1 MFQTH
6 HLTNGLRIIH
16 HPFPSEI
23 SYCGIAINTGSR
35 DEFPDEQG
43 MAHFVEHMLFK
54 GTEKRQA
61 HHVINRMEN
70 VGGELNAYTT
80 KEETFIYA
88 TFLSEYFER
97 AVEVLSDM
105 VFHSTFP
112 EHQIEK
118 ERDVILDEMNSYA
131 DSPSELIFDDFE
143 NLLFPNHEIGH
154 YILGTPG
161 SLLTFDKEKVVDF
174 VNRQYSPANMV
185 LFSFGKTPFSKV
197 VRLSERYFGFPDTR
211 YLLSKKRERPLA
223 ETAKKSRIEK
233 NTAQTHVILGT
244 RTFDMF
250 QPERYT
256 LYLLNHIVAGGATNS
271 RLNNSLREKNGLVY
285 NVESNITLYTDTG
298 LLSIYF
304 ACDKRQ
310 VGRCVKL
317 IDRELRRIIEIP
329 LSLGQLVTA
338 KRQYKGQLGI
348 ASENNESI
356 TLRMAKSYLHF
367 NHYLPLEEV
376 FSRIDAINAVQLQ
389 ELAEKLFSLEQL
401 YWLKYV

>member
-97 AVEVLSDM
+97 AVELLSDM

-131 DSPSELIFDDFE
+131 
-143 NLLFPNHEIGH
+143 
-154 YILGTPG
+154 
-161 SLLTFDKEKVVDF
+161 
-174 VNRQYSPANMV
+174 
-185 LFSFGKTPFSKV
+185 
-197 VRLSERYFGFPDTR
+197 
-211 YLLSKKRERPLA
+211 
-223 ETAKKSRIEK
+223 
-233 NTAQTHVILGT
+233 
-244 RTFDMF
+244 
-250 QPERYT
+250 
-256 LYLLNHIVAGGATNS
+256 
-271 RLNNSLREKNGLVY
+271 
-285 NVESNITLYTDTG
+285 
-298 LLSIYF
+298 
-304 ACDKRQ
+304 
-310 VGRCVKL
+310 
-317 IDRELRRIIEIP
+317 
-329 LSLGQLVTA
+329 
-338 KRQYKGQLGI
+338 
-348 ASENNESI
+348 
-356 TLRMAKSYLHF
+356 
-367 NHYLPLEEV
+367 
-376 FSRIDAINAVQLQ
+376 
-389 ELAEKLFSLEQL
+389 
-401 YWLKYV
+401 